1 VDAQQWHSHFDARQ
15 RRAAL
20 WNYAMFLT
28 GIERIE
34 RALTA
39 VLLAVPG
46 HAERSFLATQI
57 SDEARSRIFFER
69 FLREVAGQGNDTAS
83 TLRAA
88 ERHLTWGFRQIFG
101 ELDRVAEALRK
112 KPGDRPVLAQA
123 VSLCHVIIEGVLAI
137 PGQHFIQRYVEK
149 QGLLPGLTRG
159 LSHVALDE
167 ARHVAFGM
175 RLLRDMVSTS
185 KDCRDAV
192 IAMCNRTLPWMVGV
206 FVPPGLDS
214 SYSEGFDFTLADVY
228 AFGLKSLESKLERV
242 GIAPRELML
251 LSLDDRSLSYEE
263 RAKRLLVLVRAGVI
277 GDDRR
282 EPRLSLEA
290 FEILFDGTARALDV
304 AVAAS
309 LGGPIEWDF
318 TDAEPWHVIVTNGRV
333 EAKPGRAGTPALCLE
348 IASGDWAKVALGR
361 SPARWALVTRK
372 LRVHGHLP
380 AKAKLAKLFN

>member
-1 VDAQQWHSHFDARQ
+1 
-15 RRAAL
+15 
-20 WNYAMFLT
+20 MFLT
-28 GIERIE
+28 GIERVE

-39 VLLAVPG
+39 ILLAVPG

-57 SDEARSRIFFER
+57 SDETRSRLFFER
-69 FLREVAGQGNDTAS
+69 FLREVAGQGHDTGS

-101 ELDRVAEALRK
+101 ELDKVAEALRK
-112 KPGDRPVLAQA
+112 KPGDRPALAQA

-149 QGLLPGLTRG
+149 QGLLPGLTEG
-159 LSHVALDE
+159 LSNVALDE
-167 ARHVAFGM
+167 ARHVSFGM
-175 RLLRDMVSTS
+175 RLLRDMVSNS

-192 IAMCNRTLPWMVGV
+192 ITMCNRTLPWMVGV
-206 FVPPGLDS
+206 FVPPGLDA
-214 SYSEGFDFTLADVY
+214 SYSERFDYTLADVY

-242 GIAPRELML
+242 GIAPSELML

-263 RAKRLLVLVRAGVI
+263 RAERLLVLVRAGVI

-318 TDAEPWHVIVTNGRV
+318 TDAEPWHVVVTNGRV
-333 EAKPGRAGTPALCLE
+333 EAKPGRAGTPALRLE